1 MFSGAT
7 VAVSLAAL
15 FAIDVNALRS
25 MAVGA
30 IVVVCISVLASIT
43 LLPALLAAVGTRVD
57 RFRLRLPWR
66 TGEEGSDA
74 LWTRWAQAV
83 MRRPVTALVG
93 GAAVMLVLAA
103 PLLAMKTF
111 NRGLDELPA
120 NAEVRVATEQ
130 AMALAGPA
138 SPRRCT

>member
-1 MFSGAT
+1 MSSSGTAVVFSGAT

-57 RFRLRLPWR
+57 RLRLPLPWR
-66 TGEEGSDA
+66 T
-74 LWTRWAQAV
+74 TRGRAAT
-83 MRRPVTALVG
+83 PS
-93 GAAVMLVLAA
+93 GAAGRDA
-103 PLLAMKTF
+103 
-111 NRGLDELPA
+111 
-120 NAEVRVATEQ
+120 
-130 AMALAGPA
+130 
-138 SPRRCT
+138 